1 MVHYGK
7 CKSDVLTIFIETTMH
22 LVLPPP
28 PPKKRGCITIVSNFS
43 WVSREI
49 EDNCYAKFGG
59 RGRGGGGGDIKSNF
73 WST

>member
-28 PPKKRGCITIVSNFS
+28 PPKKKRLHNHCFQFLMGIIDVPI
-43 WVSREI
+43 EI
-49 EDNCYAKFGG
+49 EGNCCAKSCA
-59 RGRGGGGGDIKSNF
+59 GGGGGGVIKSDF
-73 WST
+73 